1 MDKLKEITL
10 QVCELA
16 KEVATYIAEQRKQF
30 DRSNAEIKG
39 TNDLVS
45 YVDKTAEQQIIKGL
59 STIRPDAAFLTEEGT
74 VEQNLADYRWI
85 VDPLDGTTN
94 FVHGI
99 PAFAVSI
106 ALEHKGE
113 IVIGVV
119 CEVNR
124 MECFYAWSDGGAFM
138 NGEPIRVSPSKEI
151 SDGLYLTGLPVKP
164 FEKKQEYLAIIS
176 DLMDYTHGL
185 RRIGSAAVDCAYVAC
200 GRAEAYFEYNINA
213 WDIAAGAILVKEA
226 GGTVSDF
233 SGGNN
238 YLFGRQIVVA
248 GAVHSQLL
256 NVIQKFWD

>member
-1 MDKLKEITL
+1 MDNMKNLTL

-16 KEVATYIAEQRKQF
+16 RQVAEYIAEQRKQF

-45 YVDKTAEQQIIKGL
+45 YVDKTAEALIIEGL
-59 STIRPDAAFLTEEGT
+59 RKILPQAAFLTEEGT
-74 VEQNLADYRWI
+74 VETTEAEYRWI

-106 ALEHKGE
+106 ALEHNSE
-113 IVIGVV
+113 IVAGVV
-119 CEVNR
+119 YEVNR
-124 MECFYAWSDGGAFM
+124 NECFYAWKGGGAYL
-138 NGEPIRVSPSKEI
+138 NKEPIRVSQSREL

-164 FEKKQEYLAIIS
+164 FAKKEQYLAIIS

-185 RRIGSAAVDCAYVAC
+185 RRIGSAAIDCAYVAC

-213 WDIAAGAILVKEA
+213 WDIAAGVILVKEA

-233 SGGNN
+233 SGGDNF
-238 YLFGRQIVVA
+238 LFGREIVV
-248 GAVHSQLL
+248 GGTVHHQLL
-256 NVIQKFWD
+256 DVIQKFWD